1 MNGAPAPAAPAETWQ
16 THAGPI
22 DANNAEPQPAASNV
36 NLPPAAAAL
45 PAAISRK
52 NPGLALVLSLFPG
65 MGNVYNGLYMRG
77 LTFFLVI
84 ACLIGIVADGRHPL
98 FGLAIAFF
106 WLFNLIDAYRQATLI
121 NYGYA
126 QDLGLLDMPK
136 APRAGQ
142 GGMIAG
148 ALLSL
153 VGITAIADR
162 YFDIRFDWIFDLW
175 PFALV
180 AMGLWL
186 IVSTVRDR
194 RRT

>member
-1 MNGAPAPAAPAETWQ
+1 MNPAPAPAEAWQ
-16 THAGPI
+16 THAGPM
-22 DANNAEPQPAASNV
+22 DPNLAADPRAPELAPSPAAAGV
-36 NLPPAAAAL
+36 PPAAL
-45 PAAISRK
+45 SRK

-65 MGNVYNGLYMRG
+65 MGNVYNGLYTRG

-84 ACLIGIVADGRHPL
+84 ACLIGIVSEGHHPL
-98 FGLAIAFF
+98 FGLGIAFF

-136 APRAGQ
+136 VPRAGQ

-148 ALLSL
+148 VLLSL
-153 VGITAIADR
+153 VGVTALADR
-162 YFDIRFDWIFDLW
+162 YFEIRLDWIFDLW

-180 AMGLWL
+180 ALGIWL

-194 RRT
+194 RRS

>member
-1 MNGAPAPAAPAETWQ
+1 MNPAPAEAWQ
-16 THAGPI
+16 THAGPMDPQI
-22 DANNAEPQPAASNV
+22 ANGAADPQRAPDLAP
-36 NLPPAAAAL
+36 PPAAAGVP
-45 PAAISRK
+45 PAAVSRK

-65 MGNVYNGLYMRG
+65 MGNVYNGPYMRG

-136 APRAGQ
+136 VPRPGQ
-142 GGMIAG
+142 GGVIAG
-148 ALLSL
+148 VLLSL
-153 VGITAIADR
+153 VGLTAIADR
-162 YFDIRFDWIFDLW
+162 YFEIRLEWIFDLW

-180 AMGLWL
+180 ALGLWL